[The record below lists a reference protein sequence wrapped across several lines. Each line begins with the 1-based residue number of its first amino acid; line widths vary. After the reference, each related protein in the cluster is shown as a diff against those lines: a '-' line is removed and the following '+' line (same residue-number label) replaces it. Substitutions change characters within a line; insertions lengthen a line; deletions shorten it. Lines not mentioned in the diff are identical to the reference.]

1 MEDKIKT
8 IEIDGVEFSFNANKA
23 FEKDEHV
30 YCRQC
35 GEQIDSE
42 PLACLGSKKIIF
54 GRRCKCDRKEE
65 TKRKDEEMA
74 NHITPYI
81 SIMEEDLDR
90 LVINK
95 LRNVLSIDASGA
107 DCKDR
112 IIDIS
117 KMNIE
122 VVEKHRISLSLKIS
136 KLNSELKKLYEA
148 YSLGN
153 LEKEEYLEERILNR
167 NKLNTYEKELSNL
180 DLEIL
185 SIEAKTEEELELFD
199 YLTSYK
205 DIKLDEEI
213 IPKYIDR
220 IDVYDNETIKIS
232 LKGYLGRKEM
242 KSNE

>member
-1 MEDKIKT
+1 LKLFTSFLECRKKNAKFYYYKFT
-8 IEIDGVEFSFNANKA
+8 NEENNGVILE
-23 FEKDEHV
+23 
-30 YCRQC
+30 
-35 GEQIDSE
+35 
-42 PLACLGSKKIIF
+42 
-54 GRRCKCDRKEE
+54 
-65 TKRKDEEMA
+65 
-74 NHITPYI
+74 TPYI

-122 VVEKHRISLSLKIS
+122 VVEKHRTSLSLKIS

-148 YSLGN
+148 YSLGK

-167 NKLNTYEKELSNL
+167 NRLNTYEKELSNL

-199 YLTSYK
+199 YLTSYN

-232 LKGYLGRKEM
+232 LKGYLAGKEM